1 MINQRGKRK
10 KADLPLT
17 PPPAKASFRSTECL
31 LLSLLRQGT
40 CDETESPMR
49 DVLGGKLQSRLAAL
63 KGGSAGAGPIGGSC
77 TSLST
82 AGSMRYQTRSC
93 SLETILDDSTPLTRQ
108 QLFMSTDSVISCTT
122 HRSVANS
129 LSKDTS
135 FSSEN
140 ASGCT
145 TRSRLSVVSNGGQSV
160 IQRPRPLRPHSVGSC
175 LDIVMET
182 REEDIKETKWQGR
195 SASCLNVNTP
205 AQQHCS
211 SASQPP
217 SLPSHPPPSSSFHPF
232 SSSLLAMTK
241 VQGPCSTTDTSG
253 PKPTFSTS
261 NLWTLAAPTAGRR
274 CISSLDLSKLPRPAS
289 LFRPPVCVPF
299 SSCKPLRPKPE
310 HSKTLSPST
319 CLFLPVC

>member
-1 MINQRGKRK
+1 
-10 KADLPLT
+10 
-17 PPPAKASFRSTECL
+17 
-31 LLSLLRQGT
+31 
-40 CDETESPMR
+40 MR

-63 KGGSAGAGPIGGSC
+63 KGGSAGEGPIGGSC

-82 AGSMRYQTRSC
+82 AGSMRHQTRSC

-108 QLFMSTDSVISCTT
+108 QLFLSTDSVISCTT
-122 HRSVANS
+122 HRSLADS

-135 FSSEN
+135 FSCEN

-145 TRSRLSVVSNGGQSV
+145 TRNRLSVVSNGGLSV
-160 IQRPRPLRPHSVGSC
+160 IQRPRPLRPRSVGSC

-195 SASCLNVNTP
+195 STSCLNVNTP

-211 SASQPP
+211 SSASQPP
-217 SLPSHPPPSSSFHPF
+217 SLPSHPLPCSSCHPF

-241 VQGPCSTTDTSG
+241 VQGPCTTTVTSG
-253 PKPTFSTS
+253 PRPTFSTS
-261 NLWTLAAPTAGRR
+261 NLWTLAAPTVVRR
-274 CISSLDLSKLPRPAS
+274 CISSLDLSKPPRPAS
-289 LFRPPVCVPF
+289 LFRPPVCVPV
-299 SSCKPLRPKPE
+299 SSCKPPRPKPE

-319 CLFLPVC
+319 CLCLLVC